1 MLLPEGT
8 IVIVSPIL
16 GCFLDRLSLNY
27 KLRHF
32 LSLSHS
38 LTPHSLSLPHSIS
51 LHIHTHTLSNS
62 LTLYSVLAAATGVMS
77 ISYLCLLYGYDN
89 DYVKISPYFSM
100 SLLGFAYSFSNCI
113 FWSNLNIIIPKN
125 SINEAS
131 GLLASLMN
139 LLPTVVPLVVPVI
152 GAVVVKESSDEII
165 CLYILALLGSF
176 LITRSLTH
184 SHDDVSS
191 LTDSCCQVFGHLI
204 LL

>member
-38 LTPHSLSLPHSIS
+38 LTPHSLSPSLSLSLTHSHT
-51 LHIHTHTLSNS
+51 HIHTHTLSNS

-176 LITRSLTH
+176 LITHSLTH
-184 SHDDVSS
+184 S
-191 LTDSCCQVFGHLI
+191 LTR
-204 LL
+204 